1 MHGRDGGIS
10 SLFLFTLAPNS
21 MSCMGRMQ
29 TPQSASHMALVGKLK
44 LLKLVKEGNLLPL
57 LTFFLV
63 WMVVAGYGKIIVTKT
78 DNHLSPDNFQDLLTF
93 PHHKAL
99 T

>member
-1 MHGRDGGIS
+1 
-10 SLFLFTLAPNS
+10 

-29 TPQSASHMALVGKLK
+29 TPQSASYMALVGKLFSVLMSQLNPK

-63 WMVVAGYGKIIVTKT
+63 WMVVAGYGKIIVTKP